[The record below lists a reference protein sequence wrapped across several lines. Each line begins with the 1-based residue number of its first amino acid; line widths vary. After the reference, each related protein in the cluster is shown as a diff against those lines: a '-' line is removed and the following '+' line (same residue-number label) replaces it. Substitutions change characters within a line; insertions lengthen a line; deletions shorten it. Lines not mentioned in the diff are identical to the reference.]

1 MKMMID
7 DDVVVI
13 RCPWSF
19 FTELIPNS
27 QFPISKYQPNRTL
40 LISDFKTKSTSLS
53 HNS

>member
-27 QFPISKYQPNRTL
+27 QFQNTNPTEHY
-40 LISDFKTKSTSLS
+40 
-53 HNS
+53 